1 MHLVNNLDNDD
12 MPKKRSRK
20 EFFAKGSLIAAITV
34 CLLLWIFHR
43 MGYTKNVIE
52 AAIAGLVVHFIVM
65 GFVLEIAK
73 NPSLAQNTK

>member
-1 MHLVNNLDNDD
+1 
-12 MPKKRSRK
+12 
-20 EFFAKGSLIAAITV
+20 
-34 CLLLWIFHR
+34 

-73 NPSLAQNTK
+73 KSFSGAKH